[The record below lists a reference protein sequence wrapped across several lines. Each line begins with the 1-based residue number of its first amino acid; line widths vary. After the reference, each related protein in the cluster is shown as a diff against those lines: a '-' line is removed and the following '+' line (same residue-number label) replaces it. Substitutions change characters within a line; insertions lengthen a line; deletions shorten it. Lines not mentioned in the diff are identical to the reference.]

1 MRIKRDRIRFLFPLQ
16 PVLLNLFKHLHIRNP
31 LKLVSMLTNTSIQD
45 QTVAIFFEWATSEL
59 RDRFDPKSP
68 QLCVAPSSFAT
79 CHFTPNAFISII
91 TTDPIVRFIR
101 CAPLLS
107 DNKQICKSRSVS
119 RRQHF
124 TLHLPLLLYTLPG
137 KIERA
142 LSVLCIQV
150 IQHFHQLFTSG
161 TRSAVVEQVELGH
174 AG

>member
-1 MRIKRDRIRFLFPLQ
+1 
-16 PVLLNLFKHLHIRNP
+16 
-31 LKLVSMLTNTSIQD
+31 MLTNTSIQD

-161 TRSAVVEQVELGH
+161 TRSAVVEKV
-174 AG
+174 